1 MKPTPVSPEF
11 TKYFLDFR
19 NSLVE
24 TLFLVCN
31 VVIMARTT
39 NLNILKDYLPQLLEN
54 EKTVSCSHYKRLI
67 RFFAK
72 ADPSNRVVECIL
84 NMIYRILSG
93 QIKYIILDAT
103 EWKRGG
109 KYFIY

>member
-19 NSLVE
+19 YSLVE

-31 VVIMARTT
+31 AVIMARTT
-39 NLNILKDYLPQLLEN
+39 NLNILKDYLPQLLGN

-67 RFFAK
+67 RFFGK
-72 ADPSNRVVECIL
+72 ADPSNGGSLKFEANFPPKTL
-84 NMIYRILSG
+84 N
-93 QIKYIILDAT
+93 
-103 EWKRGG
+103 
-109 KYFIY
+109 